1 MTEACFFKFDGKRG
15 YRTRDLVYKKDNL
28 LYFKGRTDFQ
38 IKLNGYRI
46 ELEDIENNMRK
57 IDIVSNTAV
66 APIYRDEKVAYI
78 QAFVVLAER
87 NEGSL
92 LKTKLQ
98 IKEELKKRVPS
109 YMIPK
114 KITIL
119 DKLPMNSNG
128 KADRKKLVEEY
139 D

>member
-1 MTEACFFKFDGKRG
+1 
-15 YRTRDLVYKKDNL
+15 
-28 LYFKGRTDFQ
+28 
-38 IKLNGYRI
+38 
-46 ELEDIENNMRK
+46 MRK

-128 KADRKKLVEEY
+128 KVDRKKLVEEY